1 MPCLAIVW
9 RVPPTALIET
19 EFFARPVAVSCG
31 ADLPCDEPGH
41 PTQHA
46 KLLKQDNENGWKD
59 WCLAGYQCG
68 KSSPCFLLGHVKD
81 HHYEAKKMVALH
93 GDAVVGTYAY
103 KELQRA
109 QWVLTRAQA
118 QYNKYLDR
126 LFDPSITTFDQWE
139 VSNYASKAYTVLSD
153 TVDYIYDNHDLDG
166 LLSDFRSYASP
177 DEKKRYVRGIARR
190 LFEEH
195 PHHHIITGI
204 FDASTY
210 DAENAEKLELARRA
224 RIKLGEE

>member
-59 WCLAGYQCG
+59 WCLAGCG
-68 KSSPCFLLGHVKD
+68 KSTPCNLLGHVKD
-81 HHYEAKKMVALH
+81 HHYEAKRMVAFH
-93 GDAVVGTYAY
+93 GDAAIGTYAY
-103 KELQRA
+103 NELQRA

-166 LLSDFRSYASP
+166 LLSDLRSYASP

-210 DAENAEKLELARRA
+210 DVENAEKLELARRA